1 MQTSH
6 RYGKRLNKKT
16 KCCRLRVF
24 VCVLRLNRYASVIDK
39 LHKASL
45 WYPHCSYPAP
55 TPYLCYSNHN
65 RHQIPH
71 RCPIPF
77 PFQCPSPLQ
86 LCGESCVCVCVFE
99 RGDNAAL
106 PFLVCVCVC
115 LQVCVRVFLA
125 WLPLPVARCPLP
137 CLAHDWRASKAK
149 HVKILLYK
157 AIARVWGGW
166 RGPSFVIILLVVVA
180 IFVTVAAALLVVVS
194 AGGGS
199 GGSGGGGVGV
209 VVVVPADCGGGR
221 FSCCFSCCCCCCR
234 GVRCNSLRYVVYTW
248 KSFGLAGWQ
257 RQRRSGS
264 SDVAVNRSRNT
275 PQADLF
281 SFHIYTHTH
290 ECTVYAASASF
301 ATAALLLLHSM

>member
-1 MQTSH
+1 MSESIAT
-6 RYGKRLNKKT
+6 
-16 KCCRLRVF
+16 
-24 VCVLRLNRYASVIDK
+24 
-39 LHKASL
+39 L
-45 WYPHCSYPAP
+45 W
-55 TPYLCYSNHN
+55 
-65 RHQIPH
+65 
-71 RCPIPF
+71 
-77 PFQCPSPLQ
+77 
-86 LCGESCVCVCVFE
+86 GVVCVCVCLSGGITQPC
-99 RGDNAAL
+99 RSL
-106 PFLVCVCVC
+106 YVCVCVC

-199 GGSGGGGVGV
+199 GGSGGGSVGV

-221 FSCCFSCCCCCCR
+221 FSCCFSCCCCCR

-248 KSFGLAGWQ
+248 KSFGLAGWH

-301 ATAALLLLHSM
+301 ATAALLLLLLLHSM